1 MDGVSLRHQSRGRFF
16 IRIEPPHSDTRKRHS
31 PSGPDAA
38 KFSSNLQPAWIG
50 AKFAIT
56 ADTIK
61 LFLIGLPVP
70 VYLQLSLEALKVALD
85 QRLILMRIGTNFGP
99 PTKLLT
105 MRFGLPISSIPSM
118 RGRSSWKK
126 MDISMRA
133 RNMPRHICRPY
144 PKPM

>member
-1 MDGVSLRHQSRGRFF
+1 MLLNSR
-16 IRIEPPHSDTRKRHS
+16 RIYS
-31 PSGPDAA
+31 PV
-38 KFSSNLQPAWIG
+38 WIG
-50 AKFAIT
+50 AKSAIT

-105 MRFGLPISSIPSM
+105 MRFGLPVSSIHSM

-133 RNMPRHICRPY
+133 RNMPRHICGPY

>member
-1 MDGVSLRHQSRGRFF
+1 M
-16 IRIEPPHSDTRKRHS
+16 
-31 PSGPDAA
+31 
-38 KFSSNLQPAWIG
+38 
-50 AKFAIT
+50 

-70 VYLQLSLEALKVALD
+70 VYLQLSLEALKLALD

-105 MRFGLPISSIPSM
+105 MRFGLPVSSIHSV
-118 RGRSSWKK
+118 RGRSSKKK

-133 RNMPRHICRPY
+133 RNMRGIYVDHIRSRCDGWVCGRREMQRDPRTPPRHGC
-144 PKPM
+144 PKGSKG